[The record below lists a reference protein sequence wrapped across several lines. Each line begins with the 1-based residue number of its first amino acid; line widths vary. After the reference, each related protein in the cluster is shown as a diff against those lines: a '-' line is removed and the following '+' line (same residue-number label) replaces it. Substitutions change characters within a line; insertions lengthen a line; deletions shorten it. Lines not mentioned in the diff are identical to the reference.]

1 MSWNRLFK
9 RFPAAATLA
18 AAAAAS
24 LLTACAASPIQGAR
38 KPPDAWVP
46 GSNACP
52 DIAGT
57 YSAVGA
63 PAPQNS
69 DAWLY
74 TVVWPN
80 VGSLASFAERGTNG
94 IRYFPPLAQVRIDVD
109 ASGRPSFKAFDTA
122 GDEEPLKVREWWCE
136 NGTLVTRGPLNLSQY
151 AQEHHQES
159 LVRVWKA
166 RDGALIV
173 EDTFREVRHHFH
185 DSKAS
190 HEPFARFYF
199 RFPEQTARVAARL
212 HNFTSR

>member
-1 MSWNRLFK
+1 MSREPFIRRL
-9 RFPAAATLA
+9 PVAATLA
-18 AAAAAS
+18 AVAAATA
-24 LLTACAASPIQGAR
+24 LTACATSSGIAGAR
-38 KPPDAWVP
+38 KPPQEWVA
-46 GSNACP
+46 GSTGCQ

-57 YSAVGA
+57 YSEVGA
-63 PAPQNS
+63 PAPHNS

-74 TVVWPN
+74 MIVWPN

-94 IRYFPPLAQVRIDVD
+94 LRYFPPLAQVRIEVD
-109 ASGRPSFKAFDTA
+109 AGGHASFKAFDTA
-122 GDEEPLKVREWWCE
+122 GDEEPLKAREWWCE
-136 NGTLVTRGPLNLSQY
+136 NGVLVTRGPLNPSQY

-173 EDTFREVRHHFH
+173 EDTFREVEHHFH

-199 RFPEQTARVAARL
+199 RFPEHRAAGA
-212 HNFTSR
+212 